1 MNQAHTER
9 GAALIGAVLIIVILS
24 MLGTVSL
31 NVAAQEIE
39 SVTAARDEAV
49 ARHLAEA
56 GADLVMQ
63 WFHDP
68 SSVPEG
74 AGRMLFTKQL
84 EGPDGLPSFFDA
96 AGRSQF
102 TGTEDRPDILYDA
115 ARPADDRLLND
126 PSGGWF
132 RSLGA
137 LGRIKQLTVYGPVSP
152 GLLCTVQVTT
162 EARRLTRTL
171 AVQLGAKPLPP
182 IRAGV
187 QIGNSSPVQA
197 GLKPLSVFVHWG
209 DLIVRGDVRLGTVQD
224 IPSKTDLAPVT
235 GQSYD
240 EMNHRED
247 RWLDLLIG
255 GEAFFA
261 PLPTG
266 PAPVPANVHVR
277 QEPAPGLRQDPWDYQ
292 TMKDAAL
299 RDGTYYARGQDGLLY
314 RHGRTEPGFGVT
326 VADAIRSE
334 APGDHRGLVFVD
346 TLDRMPPRADNL
358 GTLVLDAEY
367 MEGVFVI
374 NANVILAPQ
383 GGGKSLP
390 VLSPASDERG
400 STEPRAPVQLTGIHL
415 RGALATPGNLTLD
428 GPSRIYGAMVVGG
441 TVEQASDS
449 AGILEVWFDD
459 DLRTGLLRGVP
470 LVYQARGTWQER
482 YGEKRA

>member
-1 MNQAHTER
+1 MNDAHTER

-39 SVTAARDEAV
+39 SVAAARDEAV

-74 AGRMLFTKQL
+74 ASRMLLTKQQ
-84 EGPDGLPSFFDA
+84 EGPDGSPSFFDA

-102 TGTEDRPDILYDA
+102 TGTENRPDILYDA

-126 PSGGWF
+126 PSGGRF

-137 LGRIKQLTVYGPVSP
+137 LGRITQLAVYGPTSP

-162 EARRLTRTL
+162 EARRLTRTIT
-171 AVQLGAKPLPP
+171 VQLDARPWPS

-187 QIGNSSPVQA
+187 QIGANEPVQTA
-197 GLKPLSVFVHWG
+197 LQPLPVSVHWG
-209 DLIVRGDVRLGTVQD
+209 DLMVRGDVRLGAVRD
-224 IPSKTDLAPVT
+224 IPIKTDLVPVT
-235 GQSYD
+235 GQAYAD
-240 EMNHRED
+240 MDHRED
-247 RWLDLLIG
+247 RWLDLFIG

-266 PAPVPANVHVR
+266 PAPVPANVHVH
-277 QEPAPGLRQDPWDYQ
+277 QEPAPGLRQDRWDYQ

-314 RHGRTEPGFGVT
+314 RHGLIEPGLGVT
-326 VADAIRSE
+326 VTDAFQSV
-334 APGDHRGLVFVD
+334 AVGDHRGLVFVD
-346 TLDRMPPRADNL
+346 TLDRTPPRADNL
-358 GTLVLDAEY
+358 GMLVLDAEY

-374 NANVILAPQ
+374 NAHVRFAPT
-383 GGGKSLP
+383 GTGKSMP
-390 VLSPASDERG
+390 AHSPLREG
-400 STEPRAPVQLTGIHL
+400 QGPTEPRTSVQLTDIHL
-415 RGALATPGNLTLD
+415 RGALITAGNLAMV
-428 GPSRIYGAMVVGG
+428 GPSRIYGAMIVGG
-441 TVEQASDS
+441 AVEQASDTG
-449 AGILEVWFDD
+449 AHLEVWYDD
-459 DLRTGLLRGVP
+459 DFRTGLLQGLP
-470 LVYQARGTWQER
+470 LVYQVRGTWLEK
-482 YGEKRA
+482 YGEKST

>member
-1 MNQAHTER
+1 MNQTRTER

-39 SVTAARDEAV
+39 SVAAARDEAV

-68 SSVPEG
+68 SFAPEG
-74 AGRMLFTKQL
+74 AGRRLFTKQQ
-84 EGPDGLPSFFDA
+84 EGPDGSPSFFDA
-96 AGRSQF
+96 TGRSQF

-132 RSLGA
+132 RSLGV
-137 LGRIKQLTVYGPVSP
+137 LGRITHLAVYGPTSP

-162 EARRLTRTL
+162 EARRLTRTIT
-171 AVQLGAKPLPP
+171 VQLGARPWPS
-182 IRAGV
+182 IRAGA
-187 QIGNSSPVQA
+187 QIGADEPVQA
-197 GLKPLSVFVHWG
+197 ALRPLPVSVHWG
-209 DLIVRGDVRLGTVQD
+209 DLIVRGDVRPGDVQD
-224 IPSKTDLAPVT
+224 IPVKTDLAPVT

-247 RWLDLLIG
+247 RWLDLFIG

-266 PAPVPANVHVR
+266 PAPVPANVHVH
-277 QEPAPGLRQDPWDYQ
+277 QEPAPGLRQDHWDYQ

-314 RHGRTEPGFGVT
+314 RHGRIEPGFGVT
-326 VADAIRSE
+326 ATDAFRSE

-346 TLDRMPPRADNL
+346 TLDRTPPRADNL
-358 GTLVLDAEY
+358 GIMVLDAEY
-367 MEGVFVI
+367 MEGVFVV
-374 NANVILAPQ
+374 NAHVRFTPT
-383 GGGKSLP
+383 GTGKSMP
-390 VLSPASDERG
+390 AHSPLREG
-400 STEPRAPVQLTGIHL
+400 QGPPEPRTAVQLTGIHL
-415 RGALATPGNLTLD
+415 RGALITAGNLATV
-428 GPSRIYGAMVVGG
+428 GPSRIYGAMTIGG
-441 TVEQASDS
+441 AVEQASDTG
-449 AGILEVWFDD
+449 AHLEVWYDD
-459 DLRTGLLRGVP
+459 DFRTGLLQGLP
-470 LVYQARGTWQER
+470 LIYPVRGTWLEK
-482 YGEKRA
+482 YGGKRT

>member
-39 SVTAARDEAV
+39 SVAAARDEAV

-56 GADLVMQ
+56 GAQLVMQ

-68 SSVPEG
+68 SFVPEG
-74 AGRMLFTKQL
+74 AGRALFTKQQ
-84 EGPDGLPSFFDA
+84 EGPDGSPSFFDA
-96 AGRSQF
+96 TGRSQF

-115 ARPADDRLLND
+115 ARPADARLLND

-132 RSLGA
+132 RSLGT
-137 LGRIKQLTVYGPVSP
+137 LGRITHLAVYGPTSP
-152 GLLCTVQVTT
+152 GLLCTVQVTA
-162 EARRLTRTL
+162 EARRLMRTIT
-171 AVQLGAKPLPP
+171 VQLDARPWPS
-182 IRAGV
+182 IQAGV
-187 QIGNSSPVQA
+187 QIGANEPVQA
-197 GLKPLSVFVHWG
+197 ALQPLPVSVHWG
-209 DLIVRGDVRLGTVQD
+209 DLIVRGDVRLGAVQD
-224 IPSKTDLAPVT
+224 VPIKTDLAPVT

-261 PLPTG
+261 PPPTG
-266 PAPVPANVHVR
+266 PTPVLANVHVR
-277 QEPAPGLRQDPWDYQ
+277 QEPTPGLRQDRWDYQ

-314 RHGRTEPGFGVT
+314 RHGRIEPGLGVT
-326 VADAIRSE
+326 AADAFRSE

-346 TLDRMPPRADNL
+346 TLDRTPPRADNL

-367 MEGVFVI
+367 MEGVFVV
-374 NANVILAPQ
+374 NAHVRFTPT
-383 GGGKSLP
+383 GTGKSVP
-390 VLSPASDERG
+390 AHSPLREG
-400 STEPRAPVQLTGIHL
+400 QGPTEPRTSVQLTGIHL
-415 RGALATPGNLTLD
+415 RGALVTPGNLTVD
-428 GPSRIYGAMVVGG
+428 GSARMYGAMIVGG
-441 TVEQASDS
+441 TVGQASD
-449 AGILEVWFDD
+449 ADGHFEVWYDD
-459 DLRTGLLRGVP
+459 DFRTGLLQGLP
-470 LVYQARGTWQER
+470 LVYQVRGTWLEK
-482 YGEKRA
+482 YGEKRT